1 MSSEL
6 GVQPAKATE
15 PQVERRTLRWKPLLI
30 WGGLL
35 GVLAMLGLGLVR
47 ETQGPVGVGQKA
59 PMFTLTTFDGQQIDT
74 ADLAGDVVVVNFWAS
89 WCKPCEQEAVELETA
104 YQMYRDRG
112 VHFLGVDYVDIER
125 EALAYLD
132 RFDITYPNGP
142 DLGTRVSQ
150 SFRTR
155 GVPETFVIGPDG
167 RIVAFKKGPYV
178 SLAEIVEHVEL
189 ALGS

>member
-6 GVQPAKATE
+6 GVQPAAVEE
-15 PQVERRTLRWKPLLI
+15 PIVERRTLRWKPLLI

-35 GVLAMLGLGLVR
+35 GVLAMLGLGLIR

-59 PMFTLTTFDGQQIDT
+59 PTFTLTTFDGAKIDT

-89 WCKPCEQEAVELETA
+89 WCKPCEHEA
-104 YQMYRDRG
+104 
-112 VHFLGVDYVDIER
+112 VDIER